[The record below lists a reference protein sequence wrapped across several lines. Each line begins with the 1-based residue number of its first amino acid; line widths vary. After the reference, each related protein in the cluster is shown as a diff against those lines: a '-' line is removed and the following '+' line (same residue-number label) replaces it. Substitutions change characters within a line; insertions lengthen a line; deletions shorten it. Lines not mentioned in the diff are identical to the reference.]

1 MSAPRR
7 NTASQ
12 TALQRGAGRPTRVTG
27 MVGMAG
33 ALLFTASAAFMA
45 FRRHGAKAAKAANAA
60 TPASTRLDEARLRG
74 IIRSSMEAI
83 ITIDENQRIVMF
95 NPMAER
101 LFDCPAA
108 DALGTSLARFVP
120 ERFRAG
126 HEAHV
131 RQFGVTG
138 VSDRQMG
145 GRRILYGLR
154 ATGGEF
160 PLEASISQFGDETGK
175 LYTVMLRDISAQ
187 VDAERSL
194 QRSHEE
200 LRELSANLLSIR
212 EEEKSRI
219 ARELHDDLGQQLT
232 ALKMDISSLELSP
245 GTDAEARAQLRGMQR
260 LIDAT
265 VASMRRIA
273 ADLRPV
279 MLDDLG
285 LVPAIDWLAIDFT
298 NRYGIDVERR
308 IDARHTIFSRD
319 GATAVFRIVQEA
331 LTNVARHAQA
341 THVNLALYL
350 EGERCILRIADD
362 GIGAHER
369 ADAGRKSFGLIGI
382 RERAHGLDGSVS
394 IESGIGQGFA
404 VTVTFPLATLQQD
417 EPFSSNP
424 ENTEEEPL
432 Q

>member
-12 TALQRGAGRPTRVTG
+12 QGTGRLTRVTG
-27 MVGMAG
+27 IAG
-33 ALLFTASAAFMA
+33 VLLLTASAAFMTL
-45 FRRHGAKAAKAANAA
+45 RRHGTKAAKP
-60 TPASTRLDEARLRG
+60 TSPAPTRLDEARLLG

-83 ITIDENQRIVMF
+83 ITIDENLRIVMF

-108 DALGTSLARFVP
+108 DALGTSLSRFVP

-145 GRRILYGLR
+145 GRRILYGQR

-160 PLEASISQFGDETGK
+160 PFEASISQFGDENGK

-187 VDAERSL
+187 VAAERSL

-200 LRELSANLLSIR
+200 LRELSANLLNIR

-232 ALKMDISSLELSP
+232 ALKMDISSLELSAA
-245 GTDAEARAQLRGMQR
+245 TNAEARTQLRGMQR

-341 THVNLALYL
+341 TRVDLALYL
-350 EGERCILRIADD
+350 EGDRCILRIADD

-369 ADAGRKSFGLIGI
+369 ADTGRKSFGLIGI

-404 VTVTFPLATLQQD
+404 VTVTFPLSTLQQD
-417 EPFSSNP
+417 DAFSDNP
-424 ENTEEEPL
+424 DNTEEEPL

>member
-1 MSAPRR
+1 MSPPRR

-12 TALQRGAGRPTRVTG
+12 RGTGRQTRVTG
-27 MVGMAG
+27 MLGMAG
-33 ALLFTASAAFMA
+33 ALLLTASAAFMTL
-45 FRRHGAKAAKAANAA
+45 RRHGTKAAKP
-60 TPASTRLDEARLRG
+60 TPLAPARLDEARLLG

-108 DALGTSLARFVP
+108 DALGTSLSRFVP

-160 PLEASISQFGDETGK
+160 PFEASISQFGDEHDK

-187 VDAERSL
+187 VAAERSL

-200 LRELSANLLSIR
+200 LRELSANLLNIR

-232 ALKMDISSLELSP
+232 ALKMDISSLELGA
-245 GTDAEARAQLRGMQR
+245 GTNAEARAQLRGMQR

-341 THVNLALYL
+341 SRVDLALYL
-350 EGERCILRIADD
+350 EGDRCILRIADD

-404 VTVTFPLATLQQD
+404 VTVTFPLSTLQQD
-417 EPFSSNP
+417 EPFSDNP
-424 ENTEEEPL
+424 DNTEEEPL

>member
-1 MSAPRR
+1 MSGPRR
-7 NTASQ
+7 NTAP
-12 TALQRGAGRPTRVTG
+12 QRGAAIASI
-27 MVGMAG
+27 AG
-33 ALLFTASAAFMA
+33 ALVLTASAAFIA
-45 FRRHGAKAAKAANAA
+45 LRRKGTKVAKVATATKG
-60 TPASTRLDEARLRG
+60 TPAAPSRLDEARLLG
-74 IIRSSMEAI
+74 IIRSSIEAI
-83 ITIDENQRIVMF
+83 ITIDENQRIIMF
-95 NPMAER
+95 NPAAER
-101 LFDCPAA
+101 LFGCPAD
-108 DALGTSLARFVP
+108 DALGTSLTRFLP

-126 HEAHV
+126 HAAHV

-154 ATGGEF
+154 ANGDEF
-160 PLEASISQFGDETGK
+160 PFEASISQFDDDSGNGISSGK

-200 LRELSANLLSIR
+200 LRELSANLLNIR

-232 ALKMDISSLELSP
+232 ALKMDISSLELSA
-245 GTDAEARAQLRGMQR
+245 GTDAGARTQLRGMQR

-285 LVPAIDWLAIDFT
+285 LVPAIDWLANDFT

-308 IDARHTIFSRD
+308 IDARRTIFSRD

-341 THVNLALYL
+341 THVELALYL
-350 EGERCILRIADD
+350 QDDRCILRIADD
-362 GIGAHER
+362 GVGAQER

-382 RERAHGLDGSVS
+382 RERVFRLGGSVS
-394 IESGIGQGFA
+394 IQSDIGQGFA

-417 EPFSSNP
+417 DAVSGNP

-432 Q
+432 R

>member
-1 MSAPRR
+1 MSATRR

-12 TALQRGAGRPTRVTG
+12 HGAGRAPRVTG
-27 MVGMAG
+27 VAGMAA
-33 ALLFTASAAFMA
+33 ALLLTAGAAFMA
-45 FRRHGAKAAKAANAA
+45 LRHKSTNAPKA
-60 TPASTRLDEARLRG
+60 PEPVPTRLDEARLLG
-74 IIRSSMEAI
+74 IIRSSTEAI
-83 ITIDENQRIVMF
+83 ITIDENQRIIMF

-108 DALGTSLARFVP
+108 DALGTSLSRFVP

-126 HEAHV
+126 HEGHV

-160 PLEASISQFGDETGK
+160 PFEASISQFGDETGK

-187 VDAERSL
+187 IDAERSL

-200 LRELSANLLSIR
+200 LRELSANLLNIR

-232 ALKMDISSLELSP
+232 ALKMDISSLELDA
-245 GTDAEARAQLRGMQR
+245 GTNADARARLRGMQR

-298 NRYGIDVERR
+298 NRYGIDVERQ

-341 THVNLALYL
+341 TRVDLALYL
-350 EGERCILRIADD
+350 EGDRCILRIADD

-369 ADAGRKSFGLIGI
+369 VDAGRKSFGLIGI

-394 IESGIGQGFA
+394 IESGIGRGFA

-417 EPFSSNP
+417 EPFSDNP

>member
-12 TALQRGAGRPTRVTG
+12 PASQRGAGRQARVTG
-27 MVGMAG
+27 MAGMTG
-33 ALLFTASAAFMA
+33 ALLLTVGAAFMA
-45 FRRHGAKAAKAANAA
+45 LRRKETKAAKATA
-60 TPASTRLDEARLRG
+60 PASTRLDEARLRG

-108 DALGTSLARFVP
+108 DALGTALSRFVP
-120 ERFRAG
+120 ERFRSG

-160 PLEASISQFGDETGK
+160 PFEASISQFGDENGK

-200 LRELSANLLSIR
+200 LRELSANLLNIR

-232 ALKMDISSLELSP
+232 ALKMDISSLELDA
-245 GTDAEARAQLRGMQR
+245 GTNAEARAQLRGMQR

-308 IDARHTIFSRD
+308 IDARHTVFSRD

-341 THVNLALYL
+341 TRVDLALYL
-350 EGERCILRIADD
+350 EGDLCILRIADD
-362 GIGAHER
+362 GIGAHEL

-417 EPFSSNP
+417 EPFSDNP
-424 ENTEEEPL
+424 DDTEEEPL

>member
-1 MSAPRR
+1 MSGPRHN

-12 TALQRGAGRPTRVTG
+12 RGTARQTRVTG
-27 MVGMAG
+27 MVGLAG
-33 ALLFTASAAFMA
+33 ALLLLLTASAASIA
-45 FRRHGAKAAKAANAA
+45 LRRKDTKAAHAEPK
-60 TPASTRLDEARLRG
+60 PSSPLDEVRLLG
-74 IIRSSMEAI
+74 IIRSSMKAI
-83 ITIDENQRIVMF
+83 ITIDENQRILMF
-95 NPMAER
+95 NPATER
-101 LFDCPAA
+101 LFGCAAA
-108 DALGTSLARFVP
+108 DALGTSLSRFLP
-120 ERFRAG
+120 ERFRAS
-126 HEAHV
+126 HAAHV
-131 RQFGVTG
+131 RQFSVTG

-154 ATGGEF
+154 ANGDEF
-160 PLEASISQFGDETGK
+160 PFEASISQFDDDNGK

-187 VDAERSL
+187 VDTGRLL

-200 LRELSANLLSIR
+200 LRELSANLLNVR

-232 ALKMDISSLELSP
+232 ALKMDIFSLELRA
-245 GTDAEARAQLRGMQR
+245 GTDAEACTQLRGMQR

-273 ADLRPV
+273 VDLRPV

-285 LVPAIDWLAIDFT
+285 LVPAIDWLANDFT

-341 THVNLALYL
+341 SRVNLALYL
-350 EGERCILRIADD
+350 EADRCILRIADD

-369 ADAGRKSFGLIGI
+369 ADAGRKSFGLVGI
-382 RERAHGLDGSVS
+382 RERVHELGGSVS
-394 IESGIGQGFA
+394 IQSGIGQGFA
-404 VTVTFPLATLQQD
+404 VTVTFPLVALQQD
-417 EPFSSNP
+417 DAFFDNP

>member
-12 TALQRGAGRPTRVTG
+12 PASQRGAGRQARVTG
-27 MVGMAG
+27 MAGMAG
-33 ALLFTASAAFMA
+33 ALLLTVGAAFMA
-45 FRRHGAKAAKAANAA
+45 LRRKETRAAKATKA
-60 TPASTRLDEARLRG
+60 TAPASTRLDEARLRG

-108 DALGTSLARFVP
+108 DALGTALSRFVP
-120 ERFRAG
+120 ERFRSG

-160 PLEASISQFGDETGK
+160 PFEASISQFGDENGK

-187 VDAERSL
+187 VDAEHSL

-232 ALKMDISSLELSP
+232 ALKMDISSLELSA
-245 GTDAEARAQLRGMQR
+245 GTSPEARAQLRGMQR

-308 IDARHTIFSRD
+308 IDARHTVFSRD

-341 THVNLALYL
+341 TRVDLALYL
-350 EGERCILRIADD
+350 EGDLCILRIADD
-362 GIGAHER
+362 GIGAHEL

-417 EPFSSNP
+417 EPFSDNP
-424 ENTEEEPL
+424 DDTEEEPL

>member
-12 TALQRGAGRPTRVTG
+12 RGSGRRTRVTG

-33 ALLFTASAAFMA
+33 ALLLTVGAAFMA
-45 FRRHGAKAAKAANAA
+45 LRRKGTKAAKATAS
-60 TPASTRLDEARLRG
+60 ASTRLDEARLRG

-160 PLEASISQFGDETGK
+160 PFEASISQFGDENGK

-200 LRELSANLLSIR
+200 LRELSANLLNIR

-232 ALKMDISSLELSP
+232 ALKMDISSLELAAP
-245 GTDAEARAQLRGMQR
+245 ERTPKRARNC
-260 LIDAT
+260 
-265 VASMRRIA
+265 VACSA
-273 ADLRPV
+273 
-279 MLDDLG
+279 
-285 LVPAIDWLAIDFT
+285 
-298 NRYGIDVERR
+298 
-308 IDARHTIFSRD
+308 
-319 GATAVFRIVQEA
+319 
-331 LTNVARHAQA
+331 
-341 THVNLALYL
+341 
-350 EGERCILRIADD
+350 
-362 GIGAHER
+362 
-369 ADAGRKSFGLIGI
+369 
-382 RERAHGLDGSVS
+382 
-394 IESGIGQGFA
+394 
-404 VTVTFPLATLQQD
+404 
-417 EPFSSNP
+417 
-424 ENTEEEPL
+424 
-432 Q
+432 

>member
-1 MSAPRR
+1 MSASRR

-12 TALQRGAGRPTRVTG
+12 RGAGRPPRVTG
-27 MVGMAG
+27 VVGMAG
-33 ALLFTASAAFMA
+33 ALLLTASAAFLA
-45 FRRHGAKAAKAANAA
+45 FRRKSTKAAKAAV
-60 TPASTRLDEARLRG
+60 PASTRLDEARLLG

-108 DALGTSLARFVP
+108 DALGTALSRFVP

-154 ATGGEF
+154 ATGSEF
-160 PLEASISQFGDETGK
+160 PFEASISQFGDENGK

-200 LRELSANLLSIR
+200 LRELSANLLNIR

-232 ALKMDISSLELSP
+232 ALKMDISSLELDA
-245 GTDAEARAQLRGMQR
+245 GTNAEARAQLRGMQ
-260 LIDAT
+260 
-265 VASMRRIA
+265 
-273 ADLRPV
+273 RPV

-341 THVNLALYL
+341 TRVDLALYL
-350 EGERCILRIADD
+350 EGDRCILRIADD
-362 GIGAHER
+362 GIGAQER
-369 ADAGRKSFGLIGI
+369 VDAGRKSFGLIGI

-394 IESGIGQGFA
+394 IESGIGRGFA

-417 EPFSSNP
+417 DPFSDNP
-424 ENTEEEPL
+424 ENTEDEPL

>member
-12 TALQRGAGRPTRVTG
+12 PASQRGTGRQARVTG
-27 MVGMAG
+27 MVGVAG
-33 ALLFTASAAFMA
+33 ALLLTASAAFMA
-45 FRRHGAKAAKAANAA
+45 LRGKWGTKAPIATAK
-60 TPASTRLDEARLRG
+60 PRASTRLDEARLRG

-83 ITIDENQRIVMF
+83 ITIDESQRIIM
-95 NPMAER
+95 
-101 LFDCPAA
+101 FDCPAA
-108 DALGTSLARFVP
+108 DALGTALSRFVP
-120 ERFRAG
+120 DRFRSG

-160 PLEASISQFGDETGK
+160 PFEASISQFGDENGK

-232 ALKMDISSLELSP
+232 ALKMDISSLELSA
-245 GTDAEARAQLRGMQR
+245 GTGAEARAQLRGMQR

-308 IDARHTIFSRD
+308 IDASHTIFNRN
-319 GATAVFRIVQEA
+319 GATALFRIVQEA
-331 LTNVARHAQA
+331 LANVARHAQA
-341 THVNLALYL
+341 TRVDLALYL
-350 EGERCILRIADD
+350 EGDRCILRIADD

-369 ADAGRKSFGLIGI
+369 ADTGRKSFGLIGI
-382 RERAHGLDGSVS
+382 RERAHGLNGSVL
-394 IESGIGQGFA
+394 IESGVGQGFA

-417 EPFSSNP
+417 EPFSDNP

>member
-12 TALQRGAGRPTRVTG
+12 RSAGRQTRVTG
-27 MVGMAG
+27 TVGIVG
-33 ALLFTASAAFMA
+33 ALLLTASAAFVTLT
-45 FRRHGAKAAKAANAA
+45 RKGTKTAKATAL
-60 TPASTRLDEARLRG
+60 ASTRLDEARLLG

-108 DALGTSLARFVP
+108 NALGTPLARFVP

-154 ATGGEF
+154 ASGGEF
-160 PLEASISQFGDETGK
+160 PFEASISQFGDENGK

-187 VDAERSL
+187 IDAERSL

-200 LRELSANLLSIR
+200 LRELSANLLNIR

-245 GTDAEARAQLRGMQR
+245 GTDVEARAHLRGMQR

-341 THVNLALYL
+341 TRVDLALYL
-350 EGERCILRIADD
+350 EGDRCILRIADD

-417 EPFSSNP
+417 EPFSDNP

>member
-1 MSAPRR
+1 MPAPRR
-7 NTASQ
+7 NTASHQ
-12 TALQRGAGRPTRVTG
+12 GTGRQAHVTG
-27 MVGMAG
+27 LLGMAC
-33 ALLFTASAAFMA
+33 ALLLTASAAFMTL
-45 FRRHGAKAAKAANAA
+45 RRHGTKAAHA
-60 TPASTRLDEARLRG
+60 TAPAPTRLDEARLLG

-108 DALGTSLARFVP
+108 DALGTSLSRFVP

-145 GRRILYGLR
+145 GRRILYGQR

-160 PLEASISQFGDETGK
+160 PFEASISQFGDENGK

-187 VDAERSL
+187 VAAERSL

-200 LRELSANLLSIR
+200 LRELSANLLNIR

-232 ALKMDISSLELSP
+232 ALKMDISSLELSA
-245 GTDAEARAQLRGMQR
+245 GTGAEERAQLRGMQR

-285 LVPAIDWLAIDFT
+285 LVPAIEWLVNDFE
-298 NRYGIDVERR
+298 NRYGILVKPR
-308 IDARHTIFSRD
+308 IDGMLGDFSRNS
-319 GATAVFRIVQEA
+319 ATAIFRIVQEA
-331 LTNVARHAQA
+331 LTNVARHSNAS
-341 THVNLALYL
+341 HVEL
-350 EGERCILRIADD
+350 ELRQEADCCVVRVADD

-369 ADAGRKSFGLIGI
+369 ADAGRK
-382 RERAHGLDGSVS
+382 
-394 IESGIGQGFA
+394 
-404 VTVTFPLATLQQD
+404 
-417 EPFSSNP
+417 
-424 ENTEEEPL
+424 
-432 Q
+432 

>member
-12 TALQRGAGRPTRVTG
+12 PASQRGTGRQTRVTG
-27 MVGMAG
+27 MVGMVG
-33 ALLFTASAAFMA
+33 ALLLTASAAFMA
-45 FRRHGAKAAKAANAA
+45 LRGKGTKAPIA
-60 TPASTRLDEARLRG
+60 TATPPASTRLDEARLRG

-83 ITIDENQRIVMF
+83 ITIDESQRIIMF

-108 DALGTSLARFVP
+108 DALGTALSRFVP
-120 ERFRAG
+120 DRFRSG

-160 PLEASISQFGDETGK
+160 PFEASISQFGDENGK

-232 ALKMDISSLELSP
+232 ALKMDISSLELSA
-245 GTDAEARAQLRGMQR
+245 GTGAEARAQLRGMQR

-285 LVPAIDWLAIDFT
+285 LAPAIDWLAIDFT

-308 IDARHTIFSRD
+308 IDASHTIFNRN
-319 GATAVFRIVQEA
+319 GATALFRIVQEA
-331 LTNVARHAQA
+331 LANVARHAQA
-341 THVNLALYL
+341 TRVDLALYL
-350 EGERCILRIADD
+350 EGDRCILRIADD
-362 GIGAHER
+362 GVGAHER
-369 ADAGRKSFGLIGI
+369 ADTGRKSFGLIGI
-382 RERAHGLDGSVS
+382 RERAHGLNGSVL
-394 IESGIGQGFA
+394 IESGVGQGFA

-417 EPFSSNP
+417 EPFSDNP

>member
-1 MSAPRR
+1 MPAPRR
-7 NTASQ
+7 NTASHQ
-12 TALQRGAGRPTRVTG
+12 GTGRQAHVTGLLGMACALLLTARDALMTLRLHGTKNAHATAPAPTRFV
-27 MVGMAG
+27 
-33 ALLFTASAAFMA
+33 
-45 FRRHGAKAAKAANAA
+45 
-60 TPASTRLDEARLRG
+60 EARLLG

-108 DALGTSLARFVP
+108 DALGTPLSRFVP

-145 GRRILYGLR
+145 GRRILYGQR
-154 ATGGEF
+154 ASGGEF
-160 PLEASISQFGDETGK
+160 PFEASISQFGDENGK

-187 VDAERSL
+187 VAAERSL

-200 LRELSANLLSIR
+200 LRELSANLLNIR

-232 ALKMDISSLELSP
+232 ALKMDISSLELSAA
-245 GTDAEARAQLRGMQR
+245 TNAEARTQLRGMQR

-285 LVPAIDWLAIDFT
+285 LVPAIDWLGIDFT

-308 IDARHTIFSRD
+308 IDASHTIFSRD

-331 LTNVARHAQA
+331 LANVARHAQA
-341 THVNLALYL
+341 TRVDLALYL
-350 EGERCILRIADD
+350 EGDRCILRIADD
-362 GIGAHER
+362 GIGANER
-369 ADAGRKSFGLIGI
+369 AGAGRKSFGLIGI

-404 VTVTFPLATLQQD
+404 VTVTFPLSTLQQD
-417 EPFSSNP
+417 DAFSDNP
-424 ENTEEEPL
+424 DNTEEEPL

>member
-12 TALQRGAGRPTRVTG
+12 RDASRQSRVTG
-27 MVGMAG
+27 VAGVAG
-33 ALLFTASAAFMA
+33 ALLLAASAAFMA
-45 FRRHGAKAAKAANAA
+45 LGRKSTKA
-60 TPASTRLDEARLRG
+60 TVPTSTRLDEARLLG

-108 DALGTSLARFVP
+108 DALGTSLSRFVP

-131 RQFGVTG
+131 RHFGVTG

-145 GRRILYGLR
+145 GRRVLYGLR
-154 ATGGEF
+154 TTGSEF
-160 PLEASISQFGDETGK
+160 PFEASISQFGDENGK

-200 LRELSANLLSIR
+200 LRELSANLLNIR

-232 ALKMDISSLELSP
+232 ALKMDISSLELDA
-245 GTDAEARAQLRGMQR
+245 GTNAEARAQLRGMQR

-308 IDARHTIFSRD
+308 IDARHTVFSRD

-341 THVNLALYL
+341 TRVDLALYL
-350 EGERCILRIADD
+350 EGDRCILRIADD

-369 ADAGRKSFGLIGI
+369 VDAGRKSFGLIGI

-394 IESGIGQGFA
+394 IESGIGRGFA

-417 EPFSSNP
+417 DPFSDNP
-424 ENTEEEPL
+424 ENTEDEPL
-432 Q
+432 R

>member
-12 TALQRGAGRPTRVTG
+12 RGSGRRTRVTG

-33 ALLFTASAAFMA
+33 ALLLTVGAAFMA
-45 FRRHGAKAAKAANAA
+45 LRRKGPKVAKATAS
-60 TPASTRLDEARLRG
+60 ASTWLDEARLLG

-101 LFDCPAA
+101 LFGCPAA
-108 DALGTSLARFVP
+108 DALGTSLSRFVP

-160 PLEASISQFGDETGK
+160 PFEASISQFGDENGK

-200 LRELSANLLSIR
+200 LRELSANLLNIR

-232 ALKMDISSLELSP
+232 ALKMDISSLELSA
-245 GTDAEARAQLRGMQR
+245 GTGADARAQLRGMQR

-319 GATAVFRIVQEA
+319 GATAIFRIVQEA

-341 THVNLALYL
+341 THVDLALYL
-350 EGERCILRIADD
+350 EGDRCILRIADD

-382 RERAHGLDGSVS
+382 RERAHGLDGSVL

-404 VTVTFPLATLQQD
+404 VTVTFPLAALQQD
-417 EPFSSNP
+417 EPFSDNP
-424 ENTEEEPL
+424 ENIEEEPL

>member
-1 MSAPRR
+1 MPAARR

-12 TALQRGAGRPTRVTG
+12 RGTRRQPRVTG
-27 MVGMAG
+27 MLGMAG
-33 ALLFTASAAFMA
+33 ALLLTASAAVMT
-45 FRRHGAKAAKAANAA
+45 FRRHATNAAKA
-60 TPASTRLDEARLRG
+60 TPPSSTRLDEARLLG
-74 IIRSSMEAI
+74 VIRSSMEAI

-108 DALGTSLARFVP
+108 DAIGTSLSRFVP

-160 PLEASISQFGDETGK
+160 PFEASISQFGDENGK

-187 VDAERSL
+187 VAAERSL

-200 LRELSANLLSIR
+200 LRELSANLLNIR

-232 ALKMDISSLELSP
+232 ALKMDISSLELSA
-245 GTDAEARAQLRGMQR
+245 GTSAEARAQLRGMQR

-341 THVNLALYL
+341 TRVDLALYL
-350 EGERCILRIADD
+350 EGDRCILRIADD

-404 VTVTFPLATLQQD
+404 VTVTFPLATLQLD
-417 EPFSSNP
+417 DPFSDNP
-424 ENTEEEPL
+424 DNTEEEPL

>member
-1 MSAPRR
+1 MPAPRR

-12 TALQRGAGRPTRVTG
+12 QGTGRQAHVTG
-27 MVGMAG
+27 LLGMAG
-33 ALLFTASAAFMA
+33 ALLLTASAAFMTLG
-45 FRRHGAKAAKAANAA
+45 RHGTKAAKPTA
-60 TPASTRLDEARLRG
+60 PASTLLDEARLRG

-83 ITIDENQRIVMF
+83 ITFDENLRIVMF

-126 HEAHV
+126 HESHV

-160 PLEASISQFGDETGK
+160 PFEASISQFGDENDK

-187 VDAERSL
+187 VAAERSL

-200 LRELSANLLSIR
+200 LRELSANLLNIR

-232 ALKMDISSLELSP
+232 ALKMDISSLELSA
-245 GTDAEARAQLRGMQR
+245 GTGAEARAQLRGMQR

-341 THVNLALYL
+341 THVDLALYL

-369 ADAGRKSFGLIGI
+369 VDAGRKSFGLIGI

-394 IESGIGQGFA
+394 IESGIGKGFA

-417 EPFSSNP
+417 EPFSDNP

>member
-1 MSAPRR
+1 MSGPPTARR
-7 NTASQ
+7 NTASKRSDR
-12 TALQRGAGRPTRVTG
+12 QRTRYASVTG
-27 MVGMAG
+27 IAGMAG
-33 ALLFTASAAFMA
+33 ALLLAASAGFMA
-45 FRRHGAKAAKAANAA
+45 RRRKTKNPVPP
-60 TPASTRLDEARLRG
+60 TPSPLGEARLLG

-83 ITIDENQRIVMF
+83 ITIDEKQRIVMF

-108 DALGTSLARFVP
+108 EAIGTSLARFVP

-154 ATGGEF
+154 TNGDEF
-160 PLEASISQFGDETGK
+160 PFEASISQFDDENGK
-175 LYTVMLRDISAQ
+175 LYTVMLRDISPQ

-194 QRSHEE
+194 QHSHEE
-200 LRELSANLLSIR
+200 LRELSANLLNIR

-232 ALKMDISSLELSP
+232 ALKMDISSLELAP

-341 THVNLALYL
+341 THVDLSLYL
-350 EGERCILRIADD
+350 EAGRCILRIADD

-382 RERAHGLDGSVS
+382 RERAHRLDGSVA
-394 IESGIGQGFA
+394 IESGVGKGFTL
-404 VTVTFPLATLQQD
+404 TVTFPLVTLQQD
-417 EPFSSNP
+417 DPFSDNP
-424 ENTEEEPL
+424 DNTEEEPL

>member
-1 MSAPRR
+1 MSGPRR

-12 TALQRGAGRPTRVTG
+12 TASQRGTARQTRVTG
-27 MVGMAG
+27 MAGLAG
-33 ALLFTASAAFMA
+33 ALLLTASAAFMA
-45 FRRHGAKAAKAANAA
+45 LTRKATKAAHADPK
-60 TPASTRLDEARLRG
+60 PSSPLDEARLLG

-95 NPMAER
+95 NPAAER
-101 LFDCPAA
+101 LFGCPAA
-108 DALGTSLARFVP
+108 DALGTSLSRFLP

-126 HEAHV
+126 HAAHV

-154 ATGGEF
+154 ANGDEF
-160 PLEASISQFGDETGK
+160 PFEASISQFEDDHGGGK
-175 LYTVMLRDISAQ
+175 LYTVMLRDISTQ
-187 VDAERSL
+187 VDAERLL

-200 LRELSANLLSIR
+200 LRELSANLLNVR

-232 ALKMDISSLELSP
+232 ALKMDISSLELRA

-260 LIDAT
+260 LIDTT

-285 LVPAIDWLAIDFT
+285 LVPAIDWLANDFT

-341 THVNLALYL
+341 SRVDLALYL
-350 EGERCILRIADD
+350 EGDRCILRIADD

-369 ADAGRKSFGLIGI
+369 ADTGRKSFGLIGI
-382 RERAHGLDGSVS
+382 RERVHGLGGSVS

-417 EPFSSNP
+417 DDFFDNP